1 MWELS
6 PSIVSL
12 CCGLL
17 ASHCLARPA
26 TLQVDST
33 KAELAQQQKAL
44 ADAQA
49 AKAAAEQQLDR
60 LTQHLDDTE
69 AQLQD
74 AK

>member
-1 MWELS
+1 L
-6 PSIVSL
+6 
-12 CCGLL
+12 
-17 ASHCLARPA
+17 PA
-26 TLQVDST
+26 QVEST
-33 KAELAQQQKAL
+33 KAELAHQQKNL